1 MSFQRSYS
9 KVWWGSEHQS
19 NADTNNAHMFVTGSN
34 NFTDDSSNSHSST
47 VTSSRKQQEHHGEEM
62 YHSLDSNH
70 YKRYTGNLSC
80 IQEHEDEY
88 NSSKL
93 SWPTH
98 NSPGSLRSQDS
109 GFSDNDELH
118 IMRTLSGRSS
128 KRRSPS
134 NRSTRSSKS
143 QMGSPSSTRSPA
155 ETPPTIVRRAG
166 RSEFYTPLVNV
177 TRRISFGSPPTKI
190 EMEDNFKED
199 NEDNLMG
206 QLDDTILL
214 SNTPLGSPMKTSE
227 VSNSIVHG
235 NLTLEPSPTSR
246 VKRRRKVERNT
257 FKALSST
264 NRRQPKSIH
273 NQQEAEESSFLNA
286 LERTSLADYSDGT
299 VCVGEQPVCS
309 TPPPP
314 YNNETVIL
322 GGLVDDYQQH
332 FNHESLLLLRSQAQF
347 EGFTSTPKQEKSY
360 SSPACTLRSPFK
372 YTEYENSLLNGHFPS
387 IQSWLDSLRLSYDQE
402 VMSTLQTKSIT
413 QEAYKNFTITTHTV
427 ARLLRQLQQK
437 ALNMQTMFER
447 VEQSITKAQPTS
459 LPEALRGS
467 TNLIEEVQEFTQIL
481 RRRAVFFSESRIER
495 KRYEDHLD
503 QIRIVAKDTLYS
515 LEHQHYINLQ
525 SLLDDVQVLKRNLLI
540 TIRQVYVKL
549 VKILIQSIERCGQS
563 SDLMLRANINMI
575 ATLMNIQYDGFAS
588 LTDAFVQA
596 QAVRTLLIVCL
607 DHPLSSVR
615 ALALRAL
622 ATVCCTPEPI
632 AQVDSCGGIEIL
644 RDILQ
649 VTGSLKKPNEVK
661 RGDTERREAVSL
673 LTQITAPWH
682 GPEHKVVGLK
692 DSLESIVEGLTQLLV
707 FTDCP
712 QTLLLCAAALNNLSR
727 MELTAH
733 YSVMSHETISK
744 LIEMVRK
751 RTEQEEDEGISVFL
765 YEQIVSMLH
774 NMSLNKKCHSHLAN
788 VGIINFITSA
798 YQTEFHKSYNSR
810 GESEAQKRI
819 IKYIL
824 HTLTRL
830 IQDSVLGMEL
840 LEQQQYMPSA
850 IFFNTLAADVKQQ
863 LPLDSSHNSQ
873 SHDIS
878 FLTRTRQLLQLQH
891 KEHLIQKSSQQHKQ
905 HRLQRQGQRQ
915 QQQLQ
920 QVVSPKEDNTEK
932 SKMQLARQ
940 ESYV

>member
-19 NADTNNAHMFVTGSN
+19 NSNINNPHMFVNGSN
-34 NFTDDSSNSHSST
+34 NLTDDSSNSHSSSA
-47 VTSSRKQQEHHGEEM
+47 TSSRQQQEHHGEEM

-93 SWPTH
+93 SWPIH

-109 GFSDNDELH
+109 GFSDNDDCH

-134 NRSTRSSKS
+134 NRSSHSSKS

-177 TRRISFGSPPTKI
+177 TRRISFGPSPTKI
-190 EMEDNFKED
+190 EKKDNFQED
-199 NEDNLMG
+199 NEDNLMC
-206 QLDDTILL
+206 QLDGTTLV
-214 SNTPLGSPMKTSE
+214 SNTSLGSPIKTSE
-227 VSNSIVHG
+227 VSSSIVHA
-235 NLTLEPSPTSR
+235 NLTMESSPISR
-246 VKRRRKVERNT
+246 VKRRKKVERNS
-257 FKALSST
+257 FKPLSPT
-264 NRRQPKSIH
+264 HKRETKCIH
-273 NQQEAEESSFLNA
+273 YQQEAEESSFLNA
-286 LERTSLADYSDGT
+286 LERTSLADYSNET
-299 VCVGEQPVCS
+299 VCVGEQPLCS

-322 GGLVDDYQQH
+322 GGLADGYQQH
-332 FNHESLLLLRSQAQF
+332 FNHESVLSLRSQAQF
-347 EGFTSTPKQEKSY
+347 EGFTSTPKKEKFY
-360 SSPACTLRSPFK
+360 SSPTCTPRSPFK
-372 YTEYENSLLNGHFPS
+372 YTEYENSLLNGHSPS
-387 IQSWLDSLRLSYDQE
+387 LHSWLDNLRFSYDHE

-413 QEAYKNFTITTHTV
+413 LEAYKNFTITTHTV

-467 TNLIEEVQEFTQIL
+467 TKLIEEVQEFTQIL
-481 RRRAVFFSESRIER
+481 RRRTVFFSESRIER

-503 QIRIVAKDTLYS
+503 QIRMVAKDTLYS

-549 VKILIQSIERCGQS
+549 IKILIQSIERCGQS

-575 ATLMNIQYDGFAS
+575 ATLMNIEYDGFAS

-649 VTGSLKKPNEVK
+649 AVGSLKKPNEIK

-727 MELTAH
+727 MEITAH

-751 RTEQEEDEGISVFL
+751 RTDQEEDEGISVFL
-765 YEQIVSMLH
+765 YEQIVSMLY

-798 YQTEFHKSYNSR
+798 YQTEIHRSYNSR

-863 LPLDSSHNSQ
+863 LPLDNSQNSQ

-878 FLTRTRQLLQLQH
+878 FLTRQLLQLQH
-891 KEHLIQKSSQQHKQ
+891 KENLIQKSSQHHKQ
-905 HRLQRQGQRQ
+905 HQLQRQEQR
-915 QQQLQ
+915 Q
-920 QVVSPKEDNTEK
+920 QVVSPKGDGTEK